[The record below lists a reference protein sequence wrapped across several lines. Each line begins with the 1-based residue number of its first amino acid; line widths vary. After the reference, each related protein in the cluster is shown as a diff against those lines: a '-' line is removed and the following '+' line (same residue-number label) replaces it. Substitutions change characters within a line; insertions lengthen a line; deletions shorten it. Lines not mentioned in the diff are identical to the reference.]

1 MSIPYRVA
9 CVGYICYNVG
19 MNDNFKNKIRSL
31 RESHFPGRSTRSLDK
46 ELEPHFGKHFYAYI
60 SKIEAGALP
69 SIDFIKKVKEAYS
82 LSTSEYEDLVQ
93 AYFKERFEN
102 EIVADA
108 QRSGVALEP
117 QPLLFR
123 KVNKKKKL

>member
-1 MSIPYRVA
+1 
-9 CVGYICYNVG
+9 
-19 MNDNFKNKIRSL
+19 MNENFKNKIRLL
-31 RESHFPGRSTRSLDK
+31 REVHFPGRSIRNLDK
-46 ELEPHFGKHFYAYI
+46 ELETYFGKHFYAYI

-69 SIDFIKKVKEAYS
+69 SMDFVKKVKDAYS
-82 LSTSEYEDLVQ
+82 LTVNEYEELVQ
-93 AYFKERFEN
+93 LYLKQKFED
-102 EIVADA
+102 EIVTET

>member
-1 MSIPYRVA
+1 MGIHVA
-9 CVGYICYNVG
+9 FVVYICYTNG
-19 MNDNFKNKIRSL
+19 MDDNFKTKIREL
-31 RESHFPGRSTRSLDK
+31 RESHFPGRSTRSLDG
-46 ELEPHFGKHFYAYI
+46 ELESYFGKHFFAYI

-69 SIDFIKKVKEAYS
+69 SIDFIKKVKDAYS
-82 LSTSEYEDLVQ
+82 LSTKEYEDLVKL
-93 AYFKERFEN
+93 YFEERFEN

-108 QRSGVALEP
+108 QRSGVALQP

>member
-1 MSIPYRVA
+1 
-9 CVGYICYNVG
+9 

-46 ELEPHFGKHFYAYI
+46 ELESHFGKHFYAYI

-102 EIVADA
+102 KIVADA